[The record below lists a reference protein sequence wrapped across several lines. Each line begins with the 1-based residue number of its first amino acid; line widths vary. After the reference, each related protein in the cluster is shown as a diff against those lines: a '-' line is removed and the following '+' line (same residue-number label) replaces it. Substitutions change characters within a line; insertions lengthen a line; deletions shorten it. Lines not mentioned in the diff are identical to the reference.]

1 MTQFEYKNSF
11 TVIIIG
17 GGLAGLSAADYL
29 VNHGA
34 EVVCILEAKN
44 SLGGRI
50 HTIEVNGSPLE
61 LGAQFIHGACCANSV
76 FNLAN
81 K

>member
-34 EVVCILEAKN
+34 EDVCILEAKN

-50 HTIEVNGSPLE
+50 HTIEVIDFQAKMKLTNRFDCSGGQSL
-61 LGAQFIHGACCANSV
+61 F
-76 FNLAN
+76 
-81 K
+81 